1 MCVTLLHC
9 SDDNFPLTD
18 CSENSFSLRCHVA
31 GVTIYKWRLCCNRQS
46 IVFFLSVGLQS
57 FVDGDKWVIS
67 PVCPVIDSF
76 IFLSSILSPS
86 SHLPLFLSHSVVILV
101 ASGRLPTSRHFIVPH
116 YPMTWCKKSLWIGK
130 TAGCLTSTCCF
141 KCAIETWRVPAISL

>member
-1 MCVTLLHC
+1 MCFTLLHC
-9 SDDNFPLTD
+9 STDIFPLTD

-86 SHLPLFLSHSVVILV
+86 SHLPLFLSRSVVILV

-130 TAGCLTSTCCF
+130 TAGYLTSTCCF
-141 KCAIETWRVPAISL
+141 NCTIETWRVPALSV